1 MTYRNK
7 KVIAGDLV
15 VYKYKFYY
23 KPKENSP
30 VGLVVEDKFADLG
43 KVEVLWSNDKQ
54 VEWLDDLEVICF
66 A

>member
-15 VYKYKFYY
+15 VYKFYY
-23 KPKENSP
+23 KHKENSP
-30 VGLVVEDKFADLG
+30 VGLVVEDRFADLG
-43 KVEVLWSNDKQ
+43 KVEVLWSTDKK
-54 VEWLDDLEVICF
+54 VELLDDLEVICF